1 MTTTLAA
8 AIWRRS
14 QDSLLNQAILI
25 VAGTLLLA
33 ISAKVQVPFWPIPMT
48 MQTFVVLL
56 LGVVYGPRL
65 GTITGLL
72 YLAEGA
78 VGLPVFAQGSGMV
91 YLLGPTGGYLFG
103 FVFAMYFVG
112 LAAQRGWDR
121 SVYRMFL
128 AMLIGEA
135 IIFSLGV
142 GWLSAAIGLAKAID
156 AGLTPFLLAELFKM
170 ALVAVTVPLA
180 WKRFAA

>member
-1 MTTTLAA
+1 
-8 AIWRRS
+8 
-14 QDSLLNQAILI
+14 
-25 VAGTLLLA
+25 
-33 ISAKVQVPFWPIPMT
+33 
-48 MQTFVVLL
+48 
-56 LGVVYGPRL
+56 
-65 GTITGLL
+65 
-72 YLAEGA
+72 
-78 VGLPVFAQGSGMV
+78 
-91 YLLGPTGGYLFG
+91 
-103 FVFAMYFVG
+103 MYFVG